1 MPFIDTIRDWFSG
14 EKPSNKTI
22 PVSAALFK
30 AWHGMPLTVLPILY
44 VTLEETQIHPFAHS
58 L

>member
-30 AWHGMPLTVLPILY
+30 AWHGMPLT
-44 VTLEETQIHPFAHS
+44 LEETQIHPFAHS